1 MLLTW
6 KCQNQNVAI
15 MDVLTSRYDVDA
27 MMSHWKMFMGSKPKI
42 NCSKQYAVSS
52 VVFCT
57 L

>member
-6 KCQNQNVAI
+6 KCQNQNEAK